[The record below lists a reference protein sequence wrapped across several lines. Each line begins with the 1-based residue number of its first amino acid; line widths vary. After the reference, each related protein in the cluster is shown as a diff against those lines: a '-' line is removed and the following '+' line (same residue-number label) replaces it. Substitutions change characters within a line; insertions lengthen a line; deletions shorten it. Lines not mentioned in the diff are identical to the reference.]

1 MKKITI
7 LISLN
12 TLFFLGLAQTNM
24 RVDYMT
30 IFKKSD
36 WKTNKGWFG
45 DSLVALTPIKKLP
58 DIDRTGLTKK
68 EIERLNVLYIEERQK
83 TWGER
88 IHFDAKGQLKYSY
101 SLWCST
107 GERLYNI
114 RTFNI
119 SGNKISV
126 EYRTYLENDKNVE
139 YKKSYYLIDKC
150 AGDEIILKLTKG

>member
-1 MKKITI
+1 MC
-7 LISLN
+7 LN
-12 TLFFLGLAQTNM
+12 ALFFVGLAQTNM
-24 RVDYMT
+24 RVDCMT

-45 DSLVALTPIKKLP
+45 DSLVTLTPINKLP
-58 DIDRTGLTKK
+58 YVDIAGHTKK
-68 EIERLNVLYIEERQK
+68 EIDSLLVAYIEEKEK

-88 IHFDAKGQLKYSY
+88 IHFDAKGQLIYSY
-101 SLWCST
+101 SLWCPV
-107 GERLYNI
+107 GERLYAI

-126 EYRTYLENDKNVE
+126 EYRKYLWNDKNVE

-150 AGDEIILKLTKG
+150 TEGEIILKLTKG